1 MCRWSDRNTTAHG
14 LIMRDLNVPGRSAAM
29 AANGMAAT
37 SHPMATLAALD
48 VLRSGGNAA
57 DAAIAAVA
65 MQCVVEPQSTGIGG
79 DCFILYSRQGG
90 LPLALNGSG
99 RAPAKATVAWYVE
112 RGIGEI
118 GVQTPHAV
126 TIPGAIDAWCTFNDE
141 HGTRPLA
148 ELLEPAARAA
158 EEGYV
163 VTPRVTADWHRAQEK
178 LRDPVTAALFLPTGR
193 PPELGDKMRNAPL
206 AATLRRIGRE
216 GREAFYDGAVMREI
230 VARLRSLGGLHEE
243 EDFAAQHSNWVDPIS
258 ASYRGY
264 EVYECPPNGQG
275 MAALM
280 ILRMLAG
287 YALDGDAFGDADR
300 FHLLAEASKAAYWVR
315 DNFICDPEHVP
326 VDVADFLSEARA
338 ERARQ
343 AIRLDRAMPGPRW
356 TEIEHKDTVYLCTV
370 DRDGNACSFINSLF
384 SSFGTG
390 ILAPQCGVLLHNRGT
405 GFRTIPGHP
414 NAIAPHKRPLH
425 TIIPGM
431 LVKDGRAVMPFGVMG
446 GHYQAVGHAHFI
458 HRLLDRGMDPQ
469 QAAEQPRILPFDG
482 MLQVERANPEPV
494 IAELAHRG
502 HEILRLEVPLGGCQ
516 AIWIDHDRGVL
527 IGGSD
532 PRKDGLAL
540 GY

>member
-1 MCRWSDRNTTAHG
+1 
-14 LIMRDLNVPGRSAAM
+14 MRDFNIPGRSAAM

-37 SHPMATLAALD
+37 SHPRATLAALD

-79 DCFILYSRQGG
+79 DCFILYSRQGA
-90 LPLALNGSG
+90 LPVALNGSG
-99 RAPAKATVAWYVE
+99 RAPAKATVDWYVE
-112 RGIGEI
+112 HGIGEI

-126 TIPGAIDAWCTFNDE
+126 TIPGAIDAWCTFNRE
-141 HGTRPLA
+141 YGTRPLA

-163 VTPRVTADWHRAQEK
+163 VTPRVAADWHRAQEK
-178 LRDPVTAALFLPTGR
+178 LRDPVTAGLFLPGGR
-193 PPELGDKMRNAPL
+193 PPGAGDKMTNPPL
-206 AATLRRIGRE
+206 AATLRRIGQE

-230 VARLRSLGGLHEE
+230 VARLKSLGGLHEE
-243 EDFAAQHSNWVDPIS
+243 QDFAAQHSNWVEPIH

-280 ILRMLAG
+280 ILRTLAG
-287 YALDGDAFGDADR
+287 YALDGDGFGDADR
-300 FHLLAEASKAAYWVR
+300 LHLLAEASKAAYWVR
-315 DNFICDPEHVP
+315 DNFICDPEQVP

-338 ERARQ
+338 ERVRRT
-343 AIRLDRAMPGPRW
+343 IRLDCATPGPRW
-356 TEIEHKDTVYLCTV
+356 AEIEHKDTVYLCTV

-414 NAIAPHKRPLH
+414 NAIAPRKRPLH

-431 LVKDGRAVMPFGVMG
+431 LVKEGRAVMPFGVMG

-469 QAAEQPRILPFDG
+469 QAAEQPRILPLNG
-482 MLQVERANPEPV
+482 VLQVERANPEPIV
-494 IAELAHRG
+494 ADLARRG
-502 HEILRLEVPLGGCQ
+502 HEIVMQDVPLGGCQ
-516 AIWIDHDRGVL
+516 AIWIDHERGVL
-527 IGGSD
+527 IGGSE